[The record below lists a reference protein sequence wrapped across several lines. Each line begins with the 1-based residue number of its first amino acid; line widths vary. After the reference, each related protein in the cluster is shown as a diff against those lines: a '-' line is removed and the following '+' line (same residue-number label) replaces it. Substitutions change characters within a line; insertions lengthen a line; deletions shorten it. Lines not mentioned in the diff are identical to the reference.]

1 MGIYGDLWWIYGDLW
16 GFMGIWWFS
25 RDLILELW
33 VLDIVSIV
41 SVNFHELCVH
51 ILLLLLPIIVDC

>member
-1 MGIYGDLWWIYGDLW
+1 M
-16 GFMGIWWFS
+16 
-25 RDLILELW
+25 
-33 VLDIVSIV
+33 LDIVSIV